1 MDMNHGAAAAGAT
14 AAQGYLMQT
23 QASSPTTAQ
32 TVVAT
37 SDDKD
42 RTLVLTPAGTL
53 AALTIT
59 FPSNANS
66 RLGQVLCVTTSQ
78 AVTALSI
85 TAGQTITGAPAG
97 LAANDF
103 ITFQKIAA
111 STWRIRN

>member
-1 MDMNHGAAAAGAT
+1 MDASFGAS
-14 AAQGYLMQT
+14 QYLMQT
-23 QASSPTTAQ
+23 QTASPTTGQ
-32 TVVAT
+32 TVAAT

-59 FPSNANS
+59 FPSNAAS
-66 RLGQVLCVTTSQ
+66 RLGQRFSVTTSQ
-78 AVTALSI
+78 AITALSI
-85 TAGQTITGAPAG
+85 TAGQTITGAPTT

-111 STWRIRN
+111 STWRRRMG

>member
-14 AAQGYLMQT
+14 AAQGYLMQIQT
-23 QASSPTTAQ
+23 ASPTTGQ
-32 TVVAT
+32 TVAAT

-59 FPSNANS
+59 FPTNAAS
-66 RLGQVLCVTTSQ
+66 RLGQVLCITTSQ
-78 AVTALSI
+78 AITALSV
-85 TAGQTITGAPAG
+85 TAGQTITGVPAG

-111 STWRIRN
+111 STWRLRN

>member
-1 MDMNHGAAAAGAT
+1 MDASFSPT
-14 AAQGYLMQT
+14 QYLMQT
-23 QASSPTTAQ
+23 QSVSPTTGQ
-32 TVVAT
+32 TVAAT

-59 FPSNANS
+59 FPGNATS
-66 RLGQVLCVTTSQ
+66 RLGQRFSVTTSQ
-78 AVTALSI
+78 AITALSI
-85 TAGQTITGAPAG
+85 TAGQTVTGAPAG

-111 STWRIRN
+111 STWRRRMG

>member
-1 MDMNHGAAAAGAT
+1 MDAPHGAGAVQ
-14 AAQGYLMQT
+14 AYLMQT
-23 QASSPTTAQ
+23 QLSSPTTGQ
-32 TVVAT
+32 TVAAT

-42 RTLVLTPAGTL
+42 RTLSLTPAGTL

-59 FPSNANS
+59 FPSNASS
-66 RLGQVLCVTTSQ
+66 RIGQLLCVTTSQ

-111 STWRIRN
+111 STWRRRTG